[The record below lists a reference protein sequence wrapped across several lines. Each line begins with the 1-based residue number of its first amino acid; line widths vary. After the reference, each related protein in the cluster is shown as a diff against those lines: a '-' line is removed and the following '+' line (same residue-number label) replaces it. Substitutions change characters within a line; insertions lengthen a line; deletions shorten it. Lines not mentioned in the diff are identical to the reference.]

1 MSKTSSSMLSELM
14 TIRDILMGEIIAEYN
29 DRFEAL
35 ESELKA
41 QKESL
46 ADKERQLDERIN
58 AVNDLLANKEGELQ
72 QLITNKTAEDR
83 EALGAMFLS
92 VGQQLKDK

>member
-14 TIRDILMGEIIAEYN
+14 TIRDILMGEIITEYN

-46 ADKERQLDERIN
+46 TDKERQLDERIN
-58 AVNDLLANKEGELQ
+58 AINDLLVNKEEKLL
-72 QLITNKTAEDR
+72 QLIANKTAEDR
-83 EALGAMFLS
+83 ETLGAMFLS
-92 VGQQLKDK
+92 IGQQLKGK